1 MRRRLALSTV
11 FVLMATVA
19 QAAKPLPTGTP
30 DLTISAYAVT
40 SPAVVHCGQQTIT
53 FSITETNLGN
63 APSGPYLT
71 GHSVNGSPLCGF
83 NRPSLPP
90 GASATFTDVCPMW
103 NGPCDCIPPT
113 TYTLSF
119 FGFVDATF
127 VVAETNES
135 NNQGPTVTQPAA
147 CP

>member
-1 MRRRLALSTV
+1 MQRRLVISMAL
-11 FVLMATVA
+11 VLLATVA
-19 QAAKPLPTGTP
+19 RAAKPLPTGTP

-53 FSITETNLGN
+53 FNITETNLGN
-63 APSGPYLT
+63 APSGPYVT

-103 NGPCDCIPPT
+103 NGPCCNPGSW
-113 TYTLSF
+113 TLPF
-119 FGFVDATF
+119 FGTVDATG
-127 VVAETNES
+127 VVAESNES
-135 NNQGPTVTQPAA
+135 NNQGPTVIQPAV